1 MNKHN
6 KSLGNS
12 STKGPALNTG
22 KDNKIRSKIGS
33 SLQKYD
39 LVLDNDGRDL
49 SRMREVLIGI
59 NSYLQSDPTR
69 RASPQV
75 VKWMQNAC
83 ATYKGH
89 VERSLGMP
97 GYSDS
102 VTTQREASP
111 DIPTVPLGNFQLV
124 QRTCYIPKSAT
135 SGTAA
140 GGFFASLNDSDLA
153 PFVAQNSGTYF
164 RVKKV
169 TSWTVPRADGNFA
182 QGTFAGV
189 AVLGSAGT
197 NGEVMPIWS
206 ENFTPVGQ
214 GFAGIVTQY
223 PLGDFPLYTTSGT
236 PVLILNHFTSLGGTG
251 GISGVPVVFHVEI
264 ETLI

>member
-1 MNKHN
+1 MSN
-6 KSLGNS
+6 
-12 STKGPALNTG
+12 
-22 KDNKIRSKIGS
+22 DR
-33 SLQKYD
+33 
-39 LVLDNDGRDL
+39 LVCQVTPTLL
-49 SRMREVLIGI
+49 
-59 NSYLQSDPTR
+59 LQS
-69 RASPQV
+69 
-75 VKWMQNAC
+75 
-83 ATYKGH
+83 
-89 VERSLGMP
+89 
-97 GYSDS
+97 
-102 VTTQREASP
+102 EASP

-236 PVLILNHFTSLGGTG
+236 AVLILNHFTSLGGTG